1 MEKNK
6 KLLIGGSVIIVVLIA
21 IVIIA
26 RLFPPAGEEDTSG
39 TIGKVEKFRKN
50 QLTAKDVL
58 LSDDLLKDT
67 VALRN
72 TIGEIGQFA
81 TFSIEMSVLINGYWL
96 PEINSN
102 WQTDE
107 GKEVSKNL
115 SDFASFIDNNV
126 EKTAATQ
133 NVLYNLYLKKEKSG
147 TEDVGSKL
155 ANFVN
160 YVLQMMERDS
170 VMENTITRLNNYIAS
185 NPQVKGNLSKQLK
198 KLQSLRDKII
208 VDTFLYG
215 TVVGDKKKSDFAAE
229 QKLNAVELGT
239 IDLTL
244 GTGFTSAISS
254 VQMVVLERAAA
265 LNFVIPGSYSLGV
278 EPPVV
283 NSKAGTGILP
293 LELASNVLE
302 FVQSK
307 EIGFV
312 DVVESIPYCSAANN
326 LSFVFAGNSA
336 LNNKLVGSVSLGSLM
351 NSKEAIGIVY
361 YTSQV
366 SLLSSHGPSI
376 LNKDVLGLIVF

>member
-6 KLLIGGSVIIVVLIA
+6 KLLIGGAAIIVMIIA
-21 IVIIA
+21 IAIIA
-26 RLFPPAGEEDTSG
+26 GIFPPAGEEDTSG

-96 PEINSN
+96 PEINAN

-133 NVLYNLYLKKEKSG
+133 SVLYNLYLKKEKSG

-170 VMENTITRLNNYIAS
+170 VMENTINRLNNYLAS
-185 NPQVKGNLSKQLK
+185 NPEVKGNLGKQLK

-244 GTGFTSAISS
+244 GTGFSISATSI
-254 VQMVVLERAAA
+254 QMVVLERAAA
-265 LNFVIPGSYSLGV
+265 LNIVIPCALEVGSTAQVGNKTGPGVVALQSANNLLGLV
-278 EPPVV
+278 D
-283 NSKAGTGILP
+283 SKAIGIT
-293 LELASNVLE
+293 ELVGYE
-302 FVQSK
+302 
-307 EIGFV
+307 
-312 DVVESIPYCSAANN
+312 PYCSASNN
-326 LSFVFAGNSA
+326 LNSA
-336 LNNKLVGSVSLGSLM
+336 IIGSNQYTNKVVGSTVSLNYLVGS
-351 NSKEAIGIVY
+351 KDAIGILY
-361 YTSQV
+361 ESQV

-376 LNKDVLGLIVF
+376 LNKDVLGFIIE